1 VRAADA
7 SEPAAPV
14 SISAIPRDS
23 LLAVIDHNVDGM
35 LVIDQGGVIL
45 LANRAAEDLL
55 GRPAANLRGTPFG
68 APLVLEKATEIDVVA
83 AGRGRT
89 AEMRVVTID
98 WHGDQAFLAS
108 LRDVTDRKHA
118 EAVLSRVGD
127 QHAAIALLG
136 QAAVSGLHPD
146 ALMAEATTHVRRV
159 LAADFAA
166 VLRLS
171 PEGSELRLVAPQ
183 WSTALPDPLASTA
196 PPGSQPRY
204 TLEADEPVV
213 MDDAASE
220 ARFEPWPPGFV
231 SAATVRMSNHEQHF
245 GVIEAAFRSPRRF
258 DRDEITFL
266 QSVANLLAAA
276 VARSLV
282 EGQVRYQ
289 ALHDALTGLPT
300 RGLFRDVLAHALA
313 RSRRNHTTL
322 LVLFADLD
330 GFKQVNDSLGHH
342 AGDEVLVEVAERLT
356 GVLRS
361 SDSLARLGGDEFLML
376 LEEVRGDQELD
387 GAVARVRAAITDIPF
402 IVDGHPLALDVTIG
416 VVRADESHRSPE
428 HLIRDADAAMYRAKQ
443 LGRGGYAVFDRE
455 MREHAADDV
464 RVEDDLR
471 AALDAGE
478 LRLLYQPI
486 VSLDDS
492 RIVELEALLRWQ
504 HPARGLLEPSDFLD
518 VAVDSGLIVP
528 IGTWA
533 LDQACRDAATWQ
545 PSLDNANASTITIN
559 INMAPSE
566 LTQRELSETVGE
578 LITHEGSPVRLQFE
592 LTESTLI
599 EDPSLPATLRD
610 LKHNLGVRTALQ
622 NFGTGYSSL
631 ASLTRFQI
639 DELKI
644 DRSLIRTLGHGDNA
658 PIVAAIVNM
667 AHALGILVVAEG
679 IEAHQQATE
688 ARRLG
693 CDRGQGFFF
702 AAPLPPE
709 TIATL
714 LAQPT
719 TLPAQPEP

>member
-1 VRAADA
+1 VIGTDA
-7 SEPAAPV
+7 SEPATPV
-14 SISAIPRDS
+14 SGSAIPRDS

-45 LANRAAEDLL
+45 LANRAAEHLL
-55 GRPAANLRGTPFG
+55 GRPVNGLRGTSFG
-68 APLVLEKATEIDVVA
+68 APLVLENATEIDVVA

-89 AEMRVVTID
+89 AEMRVVMID
-98 WHGDQAFLAS
+98 WHGEQAFLAS
-108 LRDVTDRKHA
+108 LRDVTDRKRA
-118 EAVLSRVGD
+118 EAVLSRVGL
-127 QHAAIALLG
+127 QHAAIAMLG

-146 ALMAEATTHVRRV
+146 ALMAEAATHVGRV
-159 LAADFAA
+159 VAADFAA
-166 VLRLS
+166 VFRLS
-171 PEGSELRLVAPQ
+171 PEGSALRLVASQ
-183 WSTALPDPLASTA
+183 WSSAPPDPFIGTA
-196 PPGSQPRY
+196 PPGSQLRY
-204 TLEADEPVV
+204 TLEAAEPVV
-213 MDDAASE
+213 MNDARSE
-220 ARFEPWPPGFV
+220 ARFEAWPQGIV
-231 SAATVRMSNHEQHF
+231 SAATVRISDHEQQF
-245 GVIEAAFRSPRRF
+245 GVIQAAFRSPRHF
-258 DRDEITFL
+258 DRDEISFL

-276 VARSLV
+276 VARSQV
-282 EGQVRYQ
+282 EGEIRHQ
-289 ALHDALTGLPT
+289 ALHDVLTGLPT
-300 RGLFRDVLAHALA
+300 RGLFRDLLAHALA

-342 AGDEVLVEVAERLT
+342 AGDEVLVGVAGRLT

-376 LEEVRGDQELD
+376 LEDVEGDPELD
-387 GAVARVRAAITDIPF
+387 GAVARVRAAITDTPF
-402 IVDGHPLALDVTIG
+402 IIDGHPLALDVTIG
-416 VVRADESHRSPE
+416 VALADESHRSPE
-428 HLIRDADAAMYRAKQ
+428 DLIRDADAAMYRAKQ

-464 RVEDDLR
+464 RVEADLR
-471 AALDAGE
+471 AALDAGQ

-486 VSLDDS
+486 VALDDS

-528 IGTWA
+528 IGKWA

-545 PSLDNANASTITIN
+545 PTTENTNASTININ

-566 LTQRELSETVGE
+566 LAQHQLTDTIGE
-578 LITHEGSPVRLQFE
+578 LITQQGSPVRLQFE
-592 LTESTLI
+592 LTESALI

-610 LKHNLGVRTALQ
+610 FKHKLGVRTALQ

-631 ASLTRFQI
+631 ASLTRVPI

-644 DRSLIRTLGHGDNA
+644 DRSLIRALEHGDNA

-679 IEAHQQATE
+679 VETRQQATE

-719 TLPAQPEP
+719 TLPARPVP

>member
-1 VRAADA
+1 VIPADA
-7 SEPAAPV
+7 SEPAT
-14 SISAIPRDS
+14 SGSGSAIPRDS

-35 LVIDQGGVIL
+35 LVIDQAGVIL
-45 LANRAAEDLL
+45 LANPAAEHLL
-55 GRPAANLRGTPFG
+55 GRPTTSLRGTLFG

-89 AEMRVVTID
+89 AEMRVVRID
-98 WHGDQAFLAS
+98 WHGHPAFLAS
-108 LRDVTDRKHA
+108 LRDVTDRKRA
-118 EAVLSRVGD
+118 EAVISRVGV
-127 QHAAIALLG
+127 QHAAIATLG

-146 ALMAEATTHVRRV
+146 ALMAGAARHVRHV
-159 LAADFAA
+159 LAADFSA

-171 PEGSELRLVAPQ
+171 PEGSELRLLASQ
-183 WSTALPDPLASTA
+183 DSTAPPHPSNGTA

-204 TLEADEPVV
+204 ALHTAEPVV
-213 MDDAASE
+213 MDDARSE
-220 ARFEPWPPGFV
+220 ARFEAWPPGVV
-231 SAATVRMSNHEQHF
+231 SAATVRISDREQQF
-245 GVIEAAFRSPRRF
+245 GVIEAAFQAPRRF
-258 DRDEITFL
+258 DRDEISFL

-276 VARSLV
+276 VVRSLV
-282 EGQVRYQ
+282 EGEMRHQ

-300 RGLFRDVLAHALA
+300 RRLFRDLLAQALA

-322 LVLFADLD
+322 VVLFADLD

-342 AGDEVLVEVAERLT
+342 AGDEVLVGVAGRLS

-361 SDSLARLGGDEFLML
+361 SDSVARLGGDEFLML
-376 LEEVRGDQELD
+376 LENVEGDQEL
-387 GAVARVRAAITDIPF
+387 GRGITRVREAITDPPF
-402 IVDGHPLALDVTIG
+402 VIDGQPVALDVTIG
-416 VVRADESHRSPE
+416 VVLADESHSSPE
-428 HLIRDADAAMYRAKQ
+428 DLIRDADAAMYRAKQ
-443 LGRGGYAVFDRE
+443 IGRGGYALFDRE

-471 AALDAGE
+471 AALGAGQ

-486 VSLDDS
+486 VSLDDR

-504 HPARGLLEPSDFLD
+504 HPERGLLEPSAFLN

-528 IGTWA
+528 IGKWA
-533 LDQACRDAATWQ
+533 LNQACRDAAIWQ
-545 PSLDNANASTITIN
+545 PSAENANASTITIN

-566 LTQRELSETVGE
+566 LAQRELSKTVGE
-578 LITHEGSPVRLQFE
+578 LITHEGSPVGLQFE
-592 LTESTLI
+592 LTETALI

-610 LKHNLGVRTALQ
+610 FKHNLGVRTALQ
-622 NFGTGYSSL
+622 NFGTGHSSL

-644 DRSLIRTLGHGDNA
+644 DRSLIHMLGQGDNA

-679 IEAHQQATE
+679 IETTEQATE

-714 LAQPT
+714 LAQRN
-719 TLPAQPEP
+719 TLPAQPEL